1 MPQKDITRNI
11 LVTNALIYANGDV
24 HLGHLVGHIQAD
36 IWVRFQRMRG
46 NKCTF
51 LCGSDTHGTPIML
64 KAQSLGISPEEL
76 VNKTSTRQKQDFIDF
91 QVIYDN
97 FHSTNNNLNQELVC
111 ELYQTLKEK
120 NLFDLRDIEQLYDEK
135 DQMFL
140 PDRFVKGT
148 CPKCK
153 ATDQYGDSCENCGA
167 TYNPTD
173 LIDPKS
179 VTSNTKPIL
188 KTSEHYFFKLPEL
201 QDTVSTWLKNVN
213 LSEHVKHK
221 LSEWFESGL
230 KEWDVSR
237 DKPYFGFEFPDHPG
251 KYFYVWL
258 DAPVGYIAASKDY
271 ASKNKDF
278 SHEDFWIN
286 NNNSNNNSN
295 NKYEIAHFIGK
306 DIVYFH
312 AIFWPALLASGNYN
326 LNNLSLIHVN
336 GFLTINHQKMSKSRG
351 TFVNARDYLNHLDP
365 AYLRYYFAAKLS
377 EDPLDIDLSPDDFA
391 QRVNTD
397 LINKYINIASRSAG
411 FIKKLFD
418 NKLSENLS
426 KESIDH
432 LKYGQDLSDKI
443 ADLYEK
449 RSYSQVMKLIMQFAD
464 HSNQYIDF
472 HKPWSM
478 AKSEDINTQNQVQ
491 EICTV
496 ALNDFRL
503 MSLYLKPV
511 LPKITQDIE
520 SFLNIPELNWEDNK
534 NILLNHSINS
544 FKPLLNRIKLEDI
557 EKFIKI

>member
-1 MPQKDITRNI
+1 MSAKDTTRNI

-36 IWVRFQRMRG
+36 IWVRFQRMKG
-46 NKCTF
+46 NNCTF

-64 KAQSLGISPEEL
+64 KAQSLGVSPEEM
-76 VNKTSTRQKQDFIDF
+76 VTQISKRQHQDFTDF
-91 QVIYDN
+91 QIIYDN
-97 FHSTNNNLNQELVC
+97 FHSTNNDLNKNLVC
-111 ELYQTLKEK
+111 DLYKTLKSK
-120 NLFDLRDIEQLYDEK
+120 SLFDLKNIEQLYDEK

-153 ATDQYGDSCENCGA
+153 SPDQYGDSCENCGA

-173 LIDPKS
+173 LIEPKS

-201 QDTVSTWLKNVN
+201 QDTVASWIKNVN

-221 LSEWFESGL
+221 LNEWFESGF
-230 KEWDVSR
+230 KQWDVSR
-237 DKPYFGFEFPDHPG
+237 DDPYFGFEIPDHPN

-271 ASKNKDF
+271 ANKNKNF
-278 SHEDFWIN
+278 SHDDFWLN
-286 NNNSNNNSN
+286 NN

-312 AIFWPALLASGNYN
+312 AIFWPALLAAGNYN
-326 LNNLSLIHVN
+326 LPSLIHVN

-351 TFVNARDYLNHLDP
+351 TFVNARDYLDNIDP

-377 EDPLDIDLSPDDFA
+377 EDAHDIDLSPDDFI

-397 LINKYINIASRSAG
+397 LVNKYINIASRSAG
-411 FIKKLFD
+411 FLKKLF
-418 NKLSENLS
+418 NNNLS
-426 KESIDH
+426 KNISNESITH
-432 LKYGQDLSDKI
+432 IKYGQELSNKI
-443 ADLYEK
+443 ADLFEN
-449 RSYSQVMKLIMQFAD
+449 RSYSQAMKSIMQLAD
-464 HSNQYIDF
+464 HSNQYIDL
-472 HKPWSM
+472 HKPWVM
-478 AKSEDINTQNQVQ
+478 AKSEDINIKNKVQ

-496 ALNDFRL
+496 AINDFRL
-503 MSLYLKPV
+503 ISLYLKPV
-511 LPKITQDIE
+511 IPKIISEIE
-520 SFLNIPELNWEDNK
+520 AFLNIPELIWSDAK
-534 NILLNHSINS
+534 NILFDHKINS
-544 FKPLLNRIKLEDI
+544 FKPLLNRVKTEDL
-557 EKFIKI
+557 EKFIKF

>member
-1 MPQKDITRNI
+1 MSAKDTTRNI

-36 IWVRFQRMRG
+36 IWVRFQRMKG
-46 NKCTF
+46 NNCTF

-64 KAQSLGISPEEL
+64 KAQSLGVSPEEM
-76 VNKTSTRQKQDFIDF
+76 VTQISKRQHQDFTDF
-91 QVIYDN
+91 QIIYDN
-97 FHSTNNNLNQELVC
+97 FHSTNNDLNKNLVC
-111 ELYQTLKEK
+111 DLYKTLKSK
-120 NLFDLRDIEQLYDEK
+120 SLFDLKNIEQLYDEK

-153 ATDQYGDSCENCGA
+153 SPDQYGDSCENCGA

-173 LIDPKS
+173 LIEPKS

-201 QDTVSTWLKNVN
+201 QDTVASWIKNVN

-221 LSEWFESGL
+221 LNEWFESGF
-230 KEWDVSR
+230 KQWDVSR
-237 DKPYFGFEFPDHPG
+237 DDPYFGFEIPDHPN

-271 ASKNKDF
+271 ANKNKNF
-278 SHEDFWIN
+278 SHDDFWLN
-286 NNNSNNNSN
+286 NN

-312 AIFWPALLASGNYN
+312 AIFWPALLAAGNYN
-326 LNNLSLIHVN
+326 LPSLIHVN

-351 TFVNARDYLNHLDP
+351 TFVNARDYLDNIDP

-377 EDPLDIDLSPDDFA
+377 EDAHDIDLSPDDFI

-397 LINKYINIASRSAG
+397 LVNKYINIASRSAG
-411 FIKKLFD
+411 FLKKLF
-418 NKLSENLS
+418 NNNLS
-426 KESIDH
+426 KNISNESITH
-432 LKYGQDLSDKI
+432 IKYGQELSNKI
-443 ADLYEK
+443 ADLFEN
-449 RSYSQVMKLIMQFAD
+449 RSYSQAMKSIMQLAD
-464 HSNQYIDF
+464 HSNQYIDL
-472 HKPWSM
+472 HKPWVM
-478 AKSEDINTQNQVQ
+478 AKSEDINIKNKVQ

-496 ALNDFRL
+496 AINDFRL
-503 MSLYLKPV
+503 ISLYLKPV
-511 LPKITQDIE
+511 IPKIISEIE
-520 SFLNIPELNWEDNK
+520 AFLNIPELIWSDAK
-534 NILLNHSINS
+534 NILFDHKINA
-544 FKPLLNRIKLEDI
+544 FKPLLNRVKTEDL
-557 EKFIKI
+557 EKFIKF